1 MTDEFLVVFKLLG
14 LRGIDDEGRRVPTD
28 EVIRRLRADPDELED
43 TKGVWEQFLRTHG
56 RAATEKLHRLVFST
70 SCYLGNLLG
79 GPVPVLLPRQDVDL
93 LVHANGDDCA
103 PALAMAKSLQR
114 LVRGQVAELQQP
126 RDEQLLSKI
135 EDMMARVGTNPVPAN
150 KRHMGTDRV
159 ASLLGVAPKTV
170 RKWFK
175 QGKLIGKKFAG
186 GEWRTT
192 QADLDASPYL
202 QQKNR
207 RNCAPL
213 E

>member
-1 MTDEFLVVFKLLG
+1 MTDEFLVVVKLLG
-14 LRGIDDEGRRVPTD
+14 LREIDDDGRRVATD

-56 RAATEKLHRLVFST
+56 RAAAEKLHRLLYST
-70 SCYLGNLLG
+70 CCYLGNLLG

-93 LVHANGDDCA
+93 LAGANGDGHA
-103 PALAMAKSLQR
+103 PALAIAKSLQR
-114 LVRGQVAELQQP
+114 LVRAQVAGLQQP

-159 ASLLGVAPKTV
+159 AALLGVAPKTV

-175 QGKLIGKKFAG
+175 QGKLIGRKLAG

-192 QADLDASPYL
+192 QQDLERSPYW
-202 QQKNR
+202 QKSR
-207 RNCAPL
+207 RGNASL

>member
-14 LRGIDDEGRRVPTD
+14 LREIDDDGRRVPNS

-43 TKGVWEQFLRTHG
+43 TRGVWEQILKTHG
-56 RAATEKLHRLVFST
+56 RDAAEKLLRLLLST
-70 SCYLGNLLG
+70 CSYLSNLLG

-93 LVHANGDDCA
+93 LVRANGDSHA
-103 PALAMAKSLQR
+103 PALAIAKSLQR
-114 LVRGQVAELQQP
+114 LVRAQVAELEQP

-159 ASLLGVAPKTV
+159 AGMLGVAPKTV

-175 QGKLIGKKFAG
+175 QGKLIGKKLAG